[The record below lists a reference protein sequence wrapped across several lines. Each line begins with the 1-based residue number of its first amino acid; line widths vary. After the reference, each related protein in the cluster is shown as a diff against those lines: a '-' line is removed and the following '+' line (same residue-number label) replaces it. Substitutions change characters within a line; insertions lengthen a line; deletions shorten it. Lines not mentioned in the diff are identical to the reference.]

1 MSRHFSTIGFH
12 TSFFLV
18 GAFKT
23 FYALVREKRCC
34 CAHSERR
41 CQLGGTDAGSR
52 AQFGFIPMTSDD
64 ERREGGVDPPSG
76 GFVPR
81 CRPIGRHAFAI
92 ACGFARR
99 AGKALTAGGFD
110 PPSGGA
116 VPRRRPFGRRALSSP
131 VAIARRADR
140 ARVIAHR
147 LRLCPASPAI
157 TCNRQPLGAISC
169 YGVLCVNGHGC
180 TLQPAMMVLQG
191 M

>member
-1 MSRHFSTIGFH
+1 MSHCHYGYSPQLAAVCGLSADDQPWRPRVSRHFSTIGFH

-64 ERREGGVDPPSG
+64 ERREGGVDPLSG

-110 PPSGGA
+110 PPSGGS

-131 VAIARRADR
+131 VALPGEPTGRVLSPIA
-140 ARVIAHR
+140 
-147 LRLCPASPAI
+147 
-157 TCNRQPLGAISC
+157 
-169 YGVLCVNGHGC
+169 
-180 TLQPAMMVLQG
+180 
-191 M
+191 